1 MISPLLVNFSFHF
14 FVILMYMQ
22 FYREFTPKSFLYLSS
37 PVASKHSNFYSPKFQ
52 PLKCLLYP
60 DEIHLERT
68 DFGSRHFETVYGDQP
83 VFM

>member
-37 PVASKHSNFYSPKFQ
+37 PIANKHSDCYSPKFQ
-52 PLKCLLYP
+52 PLKCLLYS
-60 DEIHLERT
+60 DEI
-68 DFGSRHFETVYGDQP
+68 DFGSRHFQTVYGDQP